1 MKKQIINTLIAVA
14 VVGIP
19 SALYTLGAKPILNF
33 FATYPTSQKPL
44 IVLRLS
50 CFLLLLILLAMW
62 NLLSKYIEL
71 KKQIKT
77 KQPLPNG
84 AVEYLHCF
92 WDDNFR
98 MYSHCCHA
106 PYVTQEKK
114 GNYRC
119 SACNKSFTLK
129 HPNGEILTDRE
140 AITHVR
146 KRKERNI
153 PYSS

>member
-1 MKKQIINTLIAVA
+1 MKQQIIKIVLGFA
-14 VVGIP
+14 VVGILT
-19 SALYTLGAKPILNF
+19 ALYSILEKPILSF
-33 FATYPTSQKPL
+33 FAMYPKSQTPTL
-44 IVLRLS
+44 VLRLLY
-50 CFLLLLILLAMW
+50 CLLLLILLTSY
-62 NLLSKYIEL
+62 LFLSRYIEL
-71 KKQIKT
+71 KKKIKT
-77 KQPLPNG
+77 KQSLPKD

-92 WDDNFR
+92 WDNNFR

-106 PYVTQEKK
+106 PYITQEKK

-119 SACNKSFTLK
+119 SACNRSFTLK
-129 HPNGEILTDRE
+129 HPNGDILTDRE